1 MAGASVYPGA
11 LDNFAEAS
19 PTNLGDNDATGR
31 THSERH
37 DDVEAAVEAVQGEL
51 GLNPSGDFATVR
63 ARLDDLDEGFGNTS
77 STTTLT
83 PASGSKVFTVDLI
96 GSYVVGSFVVVSSL
110 ADPVNIYMRGQIS
123 DITGLDITVLVTV
136 FDGAEASDW
145 VFALSGPTGS
155 TGPAGADGTDGIPET
170 LIDAKGDLVA
180 GTADD
185 TAARLAVGTT
195 GYVLTADSA
204 EATGLKW
211 ALAAAG
217 ATGGGT
223 DQVFYENDVAVTT
236 DYTISTDKNAMSAGP
251 VEIEATATITIPSGS
266 VWSVV

>member
-1 MAGASVYPGA
+1 MAGSSVYPSS
-11 LDNFAEAS
+11 LDNFSTES
-19 PTNLGDNDATGR
+19 PTNLGDNDSTGR

-37 DDVEAAVEAVQGEL
+37 DDVEAAVEAVQAEL
-51 GLNPSGDFATVR
+51 GLNPSGDFSTVR
-63 ARLDDLDEGFGNTS
+63 ERLDDLDEGFGNTS

-96 GSYVVGSFVVVSSL
+96 GSYVVGSFVVVSSI
-110 ADPVNIYMRGQIS
+110 ADPVNVYMRGQIS
-123 DITGLDITVLVTV
+123 DITGLDITVEVSV

-145 VFALSGPTGS
+145 VFSL
-155 TGPAGADGTDGIPET
+155 TGPAGATGPAGTDGIPET

-180 GTADD
+180 GSAAD
-185 TAARLAVGTT
+185 TAARLAVGSN

-236 DYTISTDKNAMSAGP
+236 SYTISTDKNAMSAGP
-251 VEIEATATITIPSGS
+251 VEIESGATITIPSGS

>member
-19 PTNLGDNDATGR
+19 PTNLGDNDTTGR

-123 DITGLDITVLVTV
+123 DITGLDITVLVSV

-145 VFALSGPTGS
+145 VFALSGPTGA
-155 TGPAGADGTDGIPET
+155 TGPAGTDGIPET

-180 GTADD
+180 GTAAD
-185 TAARLAVGTT
+185 TAARLAVGTND
-195 GYVLTADSA
+195 YVLTADSA

-236 DYTISTDKNAMSAGP
+236 SYTISTDKNAMSAGP
-251 VEIEATATITIPSGS
+251 VEIEATATVTIPSGS

>member
-37 DDVEAAVEAVQGEL
+37 DDVEAAAEAVQGEL
-51 GLNPSGDFATVR
+51 GLNPSGTFATVR
-63 ARLDDLDEGFGNTS
+63 ARLDDLDEGFGNTL

-123 DITGLDITVLVTV
+123 VIAGLDITVLVTV
-136 FDGAEASDW
+136 FAGAPASDW
-145 VFALSGPTGS
+145 VFSLSGPTGA
-155 TGPAGADGTDGIPET
+155 TGPAGTDGIPET

-236 DYTISTDKNAMSAGP
+236 NYTISTSKNAVTAGP
-251 VEIEATATITIPSGS
+251 VTINTGITVTVPSGS
-266 VWSVV
+266 VWVVV